1 MHQYPEIPSKLLIK
15 VLVVIFGEVMKPTL
29 KQADDSIRRMSGNN
43 SSTRSMAALGRRFS
57 ESLGRPLTLY
67 HGQLNSL
74 SVFESHFGEGLK
86 HAVFVEGFYAFSH
99 G

>member
-1 MHQYPEIPSKLLIK
+1 
-15 VLVVIFGEVMKPTL
+15 
-29 KQADDSIRRMSGNN
+29 
-43 SSTRSMAALGRRFS
+43 
-57 ESLGRPLTLY
+57 
-67 HGQLNSL
+67 L